1 MTLRWEKKFNF
12 NSTLQ
17 LFQMLSSMKPVF
29 FPLII
34 THKLTSLRCF
44 SLLSSSNFSPF
55 HLARQQPRQPI
66 QFEAKVERARNDLEC
81 KFLSTLQLIV
91 LLPTLL
97 CSSPRRRIINFN
109 FPSFPE
115 RSRCCGASNTLRQIA
130 KTRKYTNTALLPPL

>member
-1 MTLRWEKKFNF
+1 MTLRWEEKFNF

-44 SLLSSSNFSPF
+44 SLELFSPF

-115 RSRCCGASNTLRQIA
+115 RSRCCEASNTLRQIA
-130 KTRKYTNTALLPPL
+130 KTRKYTNIALLPSL